1 MPDAVSLS
9 EPALSLLRLRLA
21 GRRVEVSPENR
32 DAYRELA
39 AAGLA
44 EPVHTFTKGR
54 DSHYR
59 LTLAAVDR
67 TAEFLSGSTHAASRE
82 ESAA

>member
-1 MPDAVSLS
+1 MPQTTALS
-9 EPALSLLRLRLA
+9 EPALILIRLRLS
-21 GRRVEVSPENR
+21 GQRVEVSPENR

-39 AAGLA
+39 DAGLA
-44 EPVHTFTKGR
+44 EPIHTPRGR

-59 LTLAAVDR
+59 LTRAAMER
-67 TAEFLSGSTHAASRE
+67 EAELLNASTPVPSRE